1 MPIRKPLFRKNDK
14 KSREIRK
21 RDLAAKNGERKGGR
35 HTVRAEEGRGN
46 ERGYGF
52 TGKGRRAAAN
62 HVLGRMPIPRRS
74 NKNRTLPGIVWKARP
89 RARSIYAKKRPARCK
104 GTISPDTFHL
114 TDRANHRLT
123 WSVFQTFAEIYGCQS
138 ASLQC
143 PQKKRPCRRVYTL
156 LRHNG

>member
-1 MPIRKPLFRKNDK
+1 MGRGPDGTPSGRKK
-14 KSREIRK
+14 
-21 RDLAAKNGERKGGR
+21 
-35 HTVRAEEGRGN
+35 AEETKEDMVLR
-46 ERGYGF
+46 E
-52 TGKGRRAAAN
+52 KGADLRRTLSWVVCRYLSSRCEIQHA
-62 HVLGRMPIPRRS
+62 RRRS

-89 RARSIYAKKRPARCK
+89 RARSIYAKKRPARCE

-143 PQKKRPCRRVYTL
+143 PKKAALQTRLYFTSP
-156 LRHNG
+156 